1 MIAFSVLM
9 SVYTQDNPQW
19 LRQSLSSILSNQT
32 VKPTQVVLVA
42 DGPLND
48 KLEQV
53 IAEFQNNYDEI
64 FEVYRLVCNLG
75 LGHALYQGLLQC
87 RFDLV
92 ARMDADDIACS
103 ERFYRQLYFMKQNPD
118 VDILGSYA
126 EDIDSTGAVIGL
138 RKVPI
143 DKAKIYQLMWTC
155 PLIHPTVMYKKSVIL
170 KVGSYSKTL
179 KRRQDYEL
187 WFRCAKS
194 GAKFANIDE
203 PLIRYRIT
211 DQTYARN
218 SIKVTWTQAII
229 GFKGSRELSLGFKAQ
244 IGVFY
249 PVIKAI
255 LPLKLR
261 KSIENIVKKFD
272 PRV

>member
-1 MIAFSVLM
+1 
-9 SVYTQDNPQW
+9 
-19 LRQSLSSILSNQT
+19 
-32 VKPTQVVLVA
+32 
-42 DGPLND
+42 
-48 KLEQV
+48 
-53 IAEFQNNYDEI
+53 
-64 FEVYRLVCNLG
+64 
-75 LGHALYQGLLQC
+75 
-87 RFDLV
+87 
-92 ARMDADDIACS
+92 
-103 ERFYRQLYFMKQNPD
+103 
-118 VDILGSYA
+118 
-126 EDIDSTGAVIGL
+126 
-138 RKVPI
+138 
-143 DKAKIYQLMWTC
+143 
-155 PLIHPTVMYKKSVIL
+155 
-170 KVGSYSKTL
+170 L